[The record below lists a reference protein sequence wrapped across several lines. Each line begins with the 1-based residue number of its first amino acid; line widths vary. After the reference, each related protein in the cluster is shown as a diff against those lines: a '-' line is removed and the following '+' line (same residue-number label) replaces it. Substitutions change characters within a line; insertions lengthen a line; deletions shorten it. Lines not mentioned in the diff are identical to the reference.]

1 MSCAGILSERMRC
14 ESVNTGSALSSV
26 SENSRAESSSRLI
39 CWDTRATHE
48 CASGRRAGLTLRPAV
63 CGALPGTVLITES
76 KSNRASG
83 GGVILNTDLR
93 GSLQISEGD
102 GAADALQ
109 LHVLT
114 QEVTGHLLVPMSG
127 PSR

>member
-1 MSCAGILSERMRC
+1 M
-14 ESVNTGSALSSV
+14 GSALSSV
-26 SENSRAESSSRLI
+26 SENSRAESSSRLV
-39 CWDTRATHE
+39 CWDTRATCE
-48 CASGRRAGLTLRPAV
+48 RASRRRAGLTLRRAV